1 MTSITFEGCLYTAL
15 WNAAYV
21 HMLSPMSVLSRKLKR
36 HHYPSEHLN
45 ETSYKAWKCL
55 ASNAVQ

>member
-1 MTSITFEGCLYTAL
+1 
-15 WNAAYV
+15 
-21 HMLSPMSVLSRKLKR
+21 MLSPMSVLSRKLKR